1 MAQILTSLDPATGE
15 TLGQVAVSSHEDIHA
30 CVSRAH
36 DALEQWQTMTPS
48 ERGCRLKQAGPV
60 LLEQAEQLGELLC
73 REMGKPR
80 KSGIGE
86 VKSCGHSL
94 AQKIDDIVAA
104 LQPHRETD
112 KGIETTTSY
121 NAMGVAAIISPWN
134 YPLAMPQWML
144 LPALVAGNCVIL
156 KPSEETPL
164 IAQAYVDI
172 LNKFLP
178 PGVLQLVQG
187 DDEQGKVL
195 VEADVNLIAFTGSR
209 RVGIDIMRRSADN
222 LKRLVLELGGKDP
235 LIVLAGAELEAAAQF
250 AVFNSIENSGQM
262 CVSTER
268 IFVHSDIAEA
278 FEQRVCELASTVAVG
293 PWHYEGVQ
301 MGPMIHAQQKQQVLD
316 QVEAA
321 LQDGA
326 RALIKPPVSDDLY
339 LAPIVL
345 SNITPQM
352 SIARE
357 ETFGPVVCISRFDDI
372 NEALRQANDTPYGLG
387 GVVFGEPLAAEQV
400 ANRLQAGMIGIN
412 KSIFGVGDT
421 PWVGAKQSGYG
432 YHGSADGSRQFAQ
445 VRVTSKPAL

>member
-15 TLGQVAVSSHEDIHA
+15 ALGQVAISSSENIHI
-30 CVSRAH
+30 CVSRAR
-36 DALEQWQTMTPS
+36 DALEQWQTMTAI
-48 ERGCRLKQAGPV
+48 ERGQRLKQAGPV
-60 LLEQAEQLGELLC
+60 LLEQAKQLGELLC

-94 AQKIDDIVAA
+94 AEKIDNITAA
-104 LQPHRETD
+104 LQPRHTTD
-112 KGIETTTSY
+112 RGIETTTSY

-134 YPLAMPQWML
+134 YPMAMPQWML

-178 PGVLQLVQG
+178 PGVLQIVQG
-187 DDEQGKVL
+187 ADEQGKIL

-209 RVGIDIMRRSADN
+209 RVGIDIMRRSADS
-222 LKRLVLELGGKDP
+222 LTRLVLELGGKDP
-235 LIVLAGAELEAAAQF
+235 LIVLADAELEAAAQF

-262 CVSTER
+262 CVATER
-268 IFVHSDIAEA
+268 VFVHSDIAEA
-278 FEQRVCELASTVAVG
+278 FEQRVCEIASTVQVG
-293 PWHYEGVQ
+293 PWHDEGVQ
-301 MGPMIHAQQKQQVLD
+301 IGPMIHTQQKQQVLA

-326 RALIKPPVSDDLY
+326 KALIAPPISDDLY
-339 LAPIVL
+339 LRPIVL
-345 SNITPQM
+345 SDITPQM
-352 SIARE
+352 TIAKT
-357 ETFGPVVCISRFDDI
+357 ETFGPVICISHYSDI
-372 NEALRQANDTPYGLG
+372 DEALRQANDTPYGLG

-400 ANRLQAGMIGIN
+400 ASRLQAGMIGIN

-445 VRVTSKPAL
+445 VRVTSKPA